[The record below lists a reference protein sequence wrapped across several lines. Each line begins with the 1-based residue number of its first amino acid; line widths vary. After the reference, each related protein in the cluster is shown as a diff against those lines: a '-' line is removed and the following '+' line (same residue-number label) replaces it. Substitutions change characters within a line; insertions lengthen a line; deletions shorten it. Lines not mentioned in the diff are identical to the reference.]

1 MEKIAKIV
9 LNSYLTYDET
19 QATCKVSCHIQ
30 PKSSRNALVGIHD
43 GKLKIALT
51 APPVDGQANS
61 MLIKFLS
68 SYLDKP
74 KRDVEIVSGDSS
86 RSKIVLIKN
95 ISEKEL
101 AKLDVNLS

>member
-1 MEKIAKIV
+1 MEKQAKIA
-9 LNSYLTYDET
+9 LNSYLTYD
-19 QATCKVSCHIQ
+19 AANSSCKVSCHIQ

-101 AKLDVNLS
+101 AKLNVDLS